1 MIKIALRK
9 TVECFFIPFCCFVY
23 LQSLPRYLPKYIYL
37 FILPLCEKCRLK
49 CRDKA
54 NSCLIIRFSSS
65 TSEEY
70 PALGCFFLLC
80 LRLRLLLPPASLL
93 IQLLSV
99 FSFPW
104 RDCDCRSSSRKCPKT
119 AAKCGRGTARKGWGE
134 CEGERGRERD
144 RIERKN
150 FKCRRRQQVLRHY
163 HYYFFILFVFSL
175 FYIIFFDGFFF
186 SCSTYPKKVAHNSE
200 DILLFRNSS
209 HTHRGRGRREEGK
222 RGTDQMQRLMQ
233 LPVCFQL
240 NATFG

>member
-1 MIKIALRK
+1 M
-9 TVECFFIPFCCFVY
+9 FFIPFCCFVY

-54 NSCLIIRFSSS
+54 NSCLIICFSSS

-80 LRLRLLLPPASLL
+80 LRLRLLLYLLLRFLFNFLVCLASHDATATATAEAAAGNAQRRHQSVGEV
-93 IQLLSV
+93 QL
-99 FSFPW
+99 
-104 RDCDCRSSSRKCPKT
+104 
-119 AAKCGRGTARKGWGE
+119 
-134 CEGERGRERD
+134 ERGGESVRVRERD

-175 FYIIFFDGFFF
+175 FYFIFFDGFFF

-209 HTHRGRGRREEGK
+209 HIQWESEKGEGK
-222 RGTDQMQRLMQ
+222 ERDRSNAA
-233 LPVCFQL
+233 PNAVACVCFQL